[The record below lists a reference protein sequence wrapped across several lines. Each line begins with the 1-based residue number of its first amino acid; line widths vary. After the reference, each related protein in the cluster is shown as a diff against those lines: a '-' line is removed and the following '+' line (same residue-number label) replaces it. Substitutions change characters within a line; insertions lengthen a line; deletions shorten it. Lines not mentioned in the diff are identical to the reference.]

1 MEAKTVAQD
10 PSLSPHSFELFAI
23 ICLNSIA
30 CKQQFPFA
38 FFFFVCLLF
47 KEVRHQRRMYVGPWQ
62 EYKLMRVIKEVKSEN
77 ERLKRGLSSVASTPR
92 STSASSSAQP
102 SVRAGVS
109 HRQALDRPRP
119 RPLDRTALIATPTNS
134 ERSTQSAPVMNSM
147 TYGTEDPLHHRY
159 GNHPEYQALARG
171 APLTSTEREAMA
183 GQPGFQRKPTG
194 PTKGDELQERLQRR
208 TTMSMLYS
216 GSEPQSHVV
225 DNRAEIPTRA
235 AQPALLRAGAG
246 ARRPNSGM
254 NSKPTR
260 VGNQSAQRRITD
272 ARGRGGNNNNN
283 NYDASS
289 PHNVERVVEPP
300 MIRRN
305 VVRDLAAFYDAHIQ
319 GQHTR
324 GGENI
329 LSSGGVPWEV
339 GNGIDIPGPGPS
351 SNRIGPSNTSHQ
363 PEQYQ
368 SNPYTHALVPPPPVL
383 PANFQFSGNRIHQ
396 PIVAEGSPL
405 QHKDR
410 YDLHS
415 SGHHHRFDE
424 RAPMDAVPGNDR
436 ERVAQKIS
444 LILGGQ
450 DALDLH
456 MKRRPY
462 DVGPPPV
469 PPQPYKGVA
478 SSTAG
483 SGSTPS
489 QLLGSHSSMSSTRG
503 GGIAASS
510 SSSTTL
516 DSFVVNNNEDR
527 LHQHAEAVLLRASQD
542 RGKVSGQYYKPTAS
556 VVEARPT
563 SAAGYQFSVPPP
575 PVLPPD
581 FGASD
586 RFSTQQQPPTGVP
599 SGVTVNAE
607 TLDWKSPK
615 KHQPRRTVGV
625 SPSLSMTNGSQR
637 PSSVATDLSVDGED
651 AGALLNWAASLNQNG
666 GGW

>member
-1 MEAKTVAQD
+1 
-10 PSLSPHSFELFAI
+10 
-23 ICLNSIA
+23 
-30 CKQQFPFA
+30 
-38 FFFFVCLLF
+38 
-47 KEVRHQRRMYVGPWQ
+47 
-62 EYKLMRVIKEVKSEN
+62 
-77 ERLKRGLSSVASTPR
+77 
-92 STSASSSAQP
+92 
-102 SVRAGVS
+102 
-109 HRQALDRPRP
+109 
-119 RPLDRTALIATPTNS
+119 
-134 ERSTQSAPVMNSM
+134 
-147 TYGTEDPLHHRY
+147 
-159 GNHPEYQALARG
+159 
-171 APLTSTEREAMA
+171 
-183 GQPGFQRKPTG
+183 
-194 PTKGDELQERLQRR
+194 
-208 TTMSMLYS
+208 
-216 GSEPQSHVV
+216 
-225 DNRAEIPTRA
+225 
-235 AQPALLRAGAG
+235 
-246 ARRPNSGM
+246 
-254 NSKPTR
+254 
-260 VGNQSAQRRITD
+260 
-272 ARGRGGNNNNN
+272 
-283 NYDASS
+283 
-289 PHNVERVVEPP
+289 
-300 MIRRN
+300 
-305 VVRDLAAFYDAHIQ
+305 
-319 GQHTR
+319 
-324 GGENI
+324 
-329 LSSGGVPWEV
+329 
-339 GNGIDIPGPGPS
+339 
-351 SNRIGPSNTSHQ
+351 
-363 PEQYQ
+363 
-368 SNPYTHALVPPPPVL
+368 
-383 PANFQFSGNRIHQ
+383 
-396 PIVAEGSPL
+396 
-405 QHKDR
+405 
-410 YDLHS
+410 
-415 SGHHHRFDE
+415 
-424 RAPMDAVPGNDR
+424 MDAVPGNDR

-510 SSSTTL
+510 SSTTL
-516 DSFVVNNNEDR
+516 DSFVVSNNEDR

-556 VVEARPT
+556 VAEARPT
-563 SAAGYQFSVPPP
+563 SSSAAGYQFSVPPP